1 MHAMQLLEE
10 EALQGL
16 DVFTISCIPQHTQ
29 THSHTPNTYRK
40 VSIPVQPL
48 EVKLKNPDRQE
59 LQSAPPTPTVHRHTP
74 VSMLHSLL
82 VLPPLQSHGSH
93 PTPAVK
99 FQNPGFVCGC
109 FVCECACVCE

>member
-1 MHAMQLLEE
+1 MHAMQLLVE
-10 EALQGL
+10 EALQDL
-16 DVFTISCIPQHTQ
+16 DVFTINCIPQHTQ
-29 THSHTPNTYRK
+29 IHSHTHKHYS
-40 VSIPVQPL
+40 VPVQPL